1 MKPLDTGDPLRL
13 GPYRVLG
20 VLGEGGMGKV
30 YVGQDRDGRTAAV
43 KVLHRHLA
51 DDPQLGQR
59 FVREARMAQAV
70 SSPGVARVLAAQTE
84 GGRPWIATEFLSG
97 PSLEEAV
104 CAYGPLDENGVRAL
118 ATALALA
125 LRDIHA
131 VGLVHRDLK
140 PANVVL
146 TSAGP
151 RVIDFGIARPEH
163 GLTLTTTGQV
173 PVTPGYG
180 APEQAL
186 GQRVG
191 PAADIF
197 SLGALLVYAASG
209 QRAYE
214 GSHVAAV
221 QYEVVHGI
229 PRMDRVPP
237 TLQQLIG
244 PCLAK
249 DPAYRPAPAAV
260 AQAFAP
266 PRGADRVWRSGPLA
280 EDVRRRERALHELTT
295 LPGTGSA
302 PARLSRRRVLTAVA
316 IGAPVALASAGTATW
331 WFWRK
336 SGTDPFDIPPAVAT
350 PKARLLSAEK
360 GDYVLGQTPDPLWT
374 RPSALS
380 SDAPAALPVRD
391 VLIVGDGKG
400 GVTAHGV
407 VDGKPR
413 WSAPEAVAIRR
424 FVSLSDR
431 LIAAADGRGTLR
443 TFVASTGEPRW
454 TAPVEASTV
463 LAADAEAVYVVT
475 GDGRLRSVGRDDAGI
490 RWTAKPRT
498 GLGTT
503 GAARGVTAQG
513 VLAVATKAGDVFAV
527 DTRTGRMLWELHG
540 QDDDTPEIAASGGT
554 LFVSGSPYYTA
565 RRITDGKQLWRP
577 DLRRT
582 DGTKV
587 FWGPSVIHGPYIF
600 AAALGAPVRFDIKDG
615 RQSGWP
621 YDLEYMCAP
630 YSPLAVQGH
639 GFWSIAVNATEG
651 TVNALNV
658 ADGPGGGGTGDP
670 NSPVNKTTWNFHVIK
685 NPRNYWMTAD
695 ANRVFIMDGDTLMA
709 LPVF

>member
-13 GPYRVLG
+13 GPYRILG

-30 YVGQDRDGRTAAV
+30 YVGQERDGRTAAV

-70 SSPGVARVLAAQTE
+70 SSPGVARVLDAQTE
-84 GGRPWIATEFLSG
+84 GGRPWIATEFLCG
-97 PSLEEAV
+97 PTLDEAV
-104 CAYGPLDENGVRAL
+104 GTYGPLDENGVRAL
-118 ATALALA
+118 AAALALA

-131 VGLVHRDLK
+131 AGLVHRDLK

-191 PAADIF
+191 PAADVF

-209 QRAYE
+209 QRAYG

-221 QYEVVHGI
+221 QYEVVHGM
-229 PRMDRVPP
+229 PRMDRIPP
-237 TLQQLIG
+237 SLQQLIG

-249 DPAYRPAPAAV
+249 DPAYRPAPDAI

-295 LPGTGSA
+295 LPGTSSA
-302 PARLSRRRVLTAVA
+302 PGGVSRRRVLTAVA
-316 IGAPVALASAGTATW
+316 VGAPVALAGAGTATW

-336 SGTDPFDIPPAVAT
+336 DRSNLFDIPPAVAT

-360 GDYVLGQTPDPLWT
+360 GDYVLGQTPDPIWT
-374 RPSALS
+374 RPSVLS
-380 SDAPAALPVRD
+380 ADAPAPLPVRD
-391 VLIVGDGKG
+391 VLIVGDSKG
-400 GVTAHGV
+400 SITAHNV

-413 WSAPEAVAIRR
+413 WSAPEAQAISR

-431 LIAAADGRGTLR
+431 LVAAVDSHGTLR
-443 TFVASTGEPRW
+443 TFVASTGAPKW
-454 TAPVEASTV
+454 TAPAEASYI

-475 GDGRLRSVGRDDAGI
+475 DDGRLRSVGRSDAKI
-490 RWTAKPRT
+490 RWTAKPRAD
-498 GLGTT
+498 LGTT
-503 GAARGVTAQG
+503 GSAKGVVAQG
-513 VLAVATKAGDVFAV
+513 VLAVATKAGDVLAV
-527 DTRTGRMLWELHG
+527 DTRTGRTAWVLRD
-540 QDDDTPEIAASGGT
+540 QADDRPGIAASAGT
-554 LFVSGSPYYTA
+554 LFVSGSPYFTA
-565 RRITDGKQLWRP
+565 RRVTDGKQLWRP

-582 DGTKV
+582 DDTKI
-587 FWGPSVIHGPYIF
+587 FWGPSAIHGPYVF
-600 AAALGAPVRFDIKDG
+600 AAALGAPVRFDIKNG
-615 RQSGWP
+615 KQSGWL
-621 YDLEYMCAP
+621 YDLEYMCDP
-630 YSPLAVQGH
+630 HSPLAVQGH
-639 GFWSIAVNATEG
+639 GFWSVAVNATEG
-651 TVNALNV
+651 AVGVLDV
-658 ADGPGGGGTGDP
+658 ADGPQSSGFDP
-670 NSPVNKTTWNFHVIK
+670 NSTLGKTTWSFRIIK
-685 NPRNYWMTAD
+685 NPRSYWMTAD
-695 ANRVFIMDGDTLMA
+695 ANRVFIVDGDSLTA

>member
-1 MKPLDTGDPLRL
+1 MKPLNTGDPLRL
-13 GPYRVLG
+13 GPYRILG

-70 SSPGVARVLAAQTE
+70 SGPGVARVLDAQTE

-97 PSLEEAV
+97 PTLEEAV
-104 CAYGPLDENGVRAL
+104 GAYGPLDENGVRAL
-118 ATALALA
+118 AAALAGA

-151 RVIDFGIARPEH
+151 RIIDFGIARPEH

-191 PAADIF
+191 PAADVF

-221 QYEVVHGI
+221 QYEVVHGT

-237 TLQQLIG
+237 ALQQLID

-249 DPAYRPAPAAV
+249 DPAYRPAPDAI

-266 PRGADRVWRSGPLA
+266 PRGADRVWRAGPLA
-280 EDVRRRERALHELTT
+280 EDVRRRERALRELTT
-295 LPGTGSA
+295 LPGTSA
-302 PARLSRRRVLTAVA
+302 PGGIPRRRLLTALAV
-316 IGAPVALASAGTATW
+316 GGPVALAGAGGATW

-336 SGTDPFDIPPAVAT
+336 NHSDLFDVPHAART
-350 PKARLLSAEK
+350 PTARLLSADR
-360 GDYVLGQTPDPLWT
+360 GDYVLGQTPAPLWT

-380 SDAPAALPVRD
+380 SDTPAPLPVRD
-391 VLIVGDGKG
+391 VLIVGDAKG
-400 GVTAHGV
+400 GITAHSV

-413 WSAPEAVAIRR
+413 WSAPEAMAIRR

-431 LIAAADGRGTLR
+431 LIAAVDGQGTLC
-443 TFVASTGEPRW
+443 TFVASTGAPKW
-454 TAPVEASTV
+454 TAPAEASYI

-475 GDGRLRSVGRDDAGI
+475 GDGRLRSVSRSDAKI
-490 RWTAKPRT
+490 RWTTAPRT

-503 GAARGVTAQG
+503 GAARGVVAQG
-513 VLAVATKAGDVFAV
+513 ILAVATKAGDVLAV
-527 DTRTGRMLWELHG
+527 DTRTGRTVWMLRD
-540 QDDDTPEIAASGGT
+540 QADDRPGIAVSGGT
-554 LFVSGSPYYTA
+554 LFVSGSPYFTA
-565 RRITDGKQLWRP
+565 RGITDGKQRWRP
-577 DLRRT
+577 DLRRA

-587 FWGPSVIHGPYIF
+587 FWGPSTFHGPYVF
-600 AAALGAPVRFDIKDG
+600 VAALGAPLRFDIKDG
-615 RQSGWP
+615 KQSGWL
-621 YDLEYMCAP
+621 YDLDQMCDP
-630 YSPLAVQGH
+630 YSPLTVQGH
-639 GFWSIAVNATEG
+639 GFWSVIVNATEG
-651 TVNALNV
+651 AVTVLNV
-658 ADGPGGGGTGDP
+658 ADGPDSNSFTKDP
-670 NSPVNKTTWNFHVIK
+670 NSTLNKTNWSFRIIK

-695 ANRVFIMDGDTLMA
+695 ANRVFIVDGDSLTA